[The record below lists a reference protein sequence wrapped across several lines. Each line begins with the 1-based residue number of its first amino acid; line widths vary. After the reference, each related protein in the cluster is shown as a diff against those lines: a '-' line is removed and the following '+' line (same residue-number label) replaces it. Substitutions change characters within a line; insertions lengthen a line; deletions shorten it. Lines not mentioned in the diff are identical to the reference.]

1 MINKISFSKR
11 FILFCLDWII
21 LNISFLLPNVFKS
34 DLSFPFSYYF
44 FSFFILNI
52 IAFSIFFY
60 ESFYSRFEN
69 IPNSEIVYTVLKST
83 FIITLIIDFIATF
96 NFNFLIFNK
105 IDIIYSFFIFTA
117 LVLFEKL
124 YIAPIIIA
132 FYLRKGIDVCRIAII
147 GNTEKTG
154 YIVDYIKSLDKNKF
168 ILQGVIGK
176 KNGFYD
182 DHIIGTLENFN
193 KIINKYNI
201 NTGIITLDKNKEEDI
216 LKLITKCRNNNIS
229 IYLISDFFDIVDSR
243 NTTSLSGLPIINL
256 TSDSGKNIYLAIKR
270 IFDILISLFCIIMLS
285 PLMIFVSY
293 LIKLNSKGP
302 VIFKQERVGK
312 DGKPFVMYKF
322 RSMYSD
328 SRHITHKQYI
338 EKFILEQND
347 DSVYKING
355 DPRITKIGRI
365 LRETSL
371 DELPQLF
378 NVLKGN
384 MSIIGPRPAIGY
396 EVSIY
401 RDWHKKRLR
410 VKPGITGFWQI
421 NGRSRV
427 KFDDMVIL
435 DIYYIENWSLLLDFI
450 ILLKTI
456 PVVIQ
461 KEGAY

>member
-154 YIVDYIKSLDKNKF
+154 Y
-168 ILQGVIGK
+168 
-176 KNGFYD
+176 
-182 DHIIGTLENFN
+182 
-193 KIINKYNI
+193 
-201 NTGIITLDKNKEEDI
+201 
-216 LKLITKCRNNNIS
+216 
-229 IYLISDFFDIVDSR
+229 
-243 NTTSLSGLPIINL
+243 
-256 TSDSGKNIYLAIKR
+256 
-270 IFDILISLFCIIMLS
+270 
-285 PLMIFVSY
+285 
-293 LIKLNSKGP
+293 
-302 VIFKQERVGK
+302 
-312 DGKPFVMYKF
+312 
-322 RSMYSD
+322 
-328 SRHITHKQYI
+328 
-338 EKFILEQND
+338 
-347 DSVYKING
+347 
-355 DPRITKIGRI
+355 
-365 LRETSL
+365 
-371 DELPQLF
+371 
-378 NVLKGN
+378 
-384 MSIIGPRPAIGY
+384 
-396 EVSIY
+396 
-401 RDWHKKRLR
+401 
-410 VKPGITGFWQI
+410 
-421 NGRSRV
+421 
-427 KFDDMVIL
+427 
-435 DIYYIENWSLLLDFI
+435 
-450 ILLKTI
+450 
-456 PVVIQ
+456 
-461 KEGAY
+461 

>member
-1 MINKISFSKR
+1 
-11 FILFCLDWII
+11 
-21 LNISFLLPNVFKS
+21 
-34 DLSFPFSYYF
+34 
-44 FSFFILNI
+44 
-52 IAFSIFFY
+52 
-60 ESFYSRFEN
+60 
-69 IPNSEIVYTVLKST
+69 
-83 FIITLIIDFIATF
+83 
-96 NFNFLIFNK
+96 
-105 IDIIYSFFIFTA
+105 
-117 LVLFEKL
+117 
-124 YIAPIIIA
+124 
-132 FYLRKGIDVCRIAII
+132 
-147 GNTEKTG
+147 
-154 YIVDYIKSLDKNKF
+154 F
-168 ILQGVIGK
+168 ILQGVIGE

-182 DHIIGTLENFN
+182 EHIIGTLKNFD
-193 KIINKYNI
+193 KIINEYNI

-229 IYLISDFFDIVDSR
+229 IYLISDFFDIVDNR
-243 NTTSLSGLPIINL
+243 NTKSLSGLPIINL
-256 TSDSGKNIYLAIKR
+256 TSDSGKNIYFAIKR
-270 IFDILISLFCIIMLS
+270 IFDILISFFCIIMLS
-285 PLMIFVSY
+285 PLMILISY

-322 RSMYSD
+322 RSMFSD

-371 DELPQLF
+371 DELPQLL

-421 NGRSRV
+421 NGRSKV

-456 PVVIQ
+456 PVVIG